1 MVKNPPAKA
10 GDATDAGSIAGLGR
24 YPGKRKWQ
32 PTPVFLPGET
42 QGQRSLGGQGPGCH
56 KEWNMTKRL
65 SAHMLPEWQLGVGFW
80 T

>member
-1 MVKNPPAKA
+1 MQQTQVRSL
-10 GDATDAGSIAGLGR
+10 GWEDTLGR
-24 YPGKRKWQ
+24 GKWQ